1 MFGSKILDVAVGL
14 ILVFFL
20 VSVICST
27 IREGLEAW
35 LKSRAAFLEQGIR
48 ELLHD
53 EQAVGLARSV
63 YTHPLIYSL
72 YAGRYTPGA
81 SRHRPFAL
89 ARGTGLPSYIPSRN
103 FALALMDLAA
113 RGPVT
118 QQGSGASS
126 ASPVLSLAEV
136 RANVV
141 NLENAY
147 VQRVLLTAIDTAQ
160 GDLDR
165 AVANLAAW
173 FDSGMDRVSG
183 AYKRG
188 TQNVVLVIAL
198 IVTVGLNINTIT
210 IADYLYRNDEARAAL
225 VARAEAAARDSSLLK
240 GGDSTRYLRA
250 RAALDSL
257 QLPIGWDIGWGAPRP
272 TPRATARA
280 VWADIMSPDQWWND
294 LFAPIVGLLI
304 TAFAASLG
312 APFWFDVLNKVM
324 VIRSTVKPREKSPEE
339 GSEDRQSAA
348 DRERIAAQRV
358 GAQAPPVGAG
368 VATPAAPPAPVAEQ
382 PAPVAEQPPA
392 PEEELDFDGCNV
404 LTRDRRTDEAHTAD
418 EELPESTGGVA

>member
-1 MFGSKILDVAVGL
+1 MFGSRILDVAVGL
-14 ILVFFL
+14 ILVYFL

-27 IREGLEAW
+27 IREAMEAW

-53 EQAVGLARSV
+53 EEAVGLARSV

-72 YAGRYTPGA
+72 YAGRYTPGE

-89 ARGTGLPSYIPSRN
+89 ARGTGLPSYVPSRN
-103 FALALMDLAA
+103 FALALLDLAA

-118 QQGSGASS
+118 QGSGASA
-126 ASPVLSLAEV
+126 ASPVLSLAEA

-141 NLENAY
+141 NLENAH

-165 AVANLAAW
+165 AVANVAAW

-188 TQNVVLVIAL
+188 TQNVIFAIAL
-198 IVTVGLNINTIT
+198 VVSVFLNVNTIT
-210 IADYLYRNDEARAAL
+210 IADYLYRNDAARAAL
-225 VARAEAAARDSSLLK
+225 VARAEAAARDSAFLT
-240 GGDSTRYLRA
+240 GADSTRYPAA

-257 QLPIGWDIGWGAPRP
+257 QLPIGWDIGWGAPRQNP
-272 TPRATARA
+272 HPMA
-280 VWADIMSPDQWWND
+280 VGYWND
-294 LFAPIVGLLI
+294 LVAPILGLLL
-304 TAFAASLG
+304 TALAASLG

-348 DRERIAAQRV
+348 DRARIAAQRV

-368 VATPAAPPAPVAEQ
+368 VAAAEVAPLVALGALGAQRPAAAAMPGPV
-382 PAPVAEQPPA
+382 PEQPPA
-392 PEEELDFDGCNV
+392 EEAELDFDGCNV
-404 LTRDRRTDEAHTAD
+404 LTKAGRPDEALTAD
-418 EELPESTGGVA
+418 EELPPSTGGVA